1 MSNVIVTVF
10 SIKLKLSVCAKREV
24 ELKKHSIHT
33 ATIAT
38 AATFTTTTT
47 TEAKLMKMKLSGNVE
62 SYDNLYQNTLCV
74 EVVKRVCLQYPR
86 NSLRN

>member
-1 MSNVIVTVF
+1 M

-24 ELKKHSIHT
+24 ELRKKHSIHT

-62 SYDNLYQNTLCV
+62 SYDELYQNTLCV
-74 EVVKRVCLQYPR
+74 EVVKRVCQQYPR

>member
-1 MSNVIVTVF
+1 M
-10 SIKLKLSVCAKREV
+10 SIKLKLSVCAEREV
-24 ELKKHSIHT
+24 EFRKKHSIHT

-74 EVVKRVCLQYPR
+74 EVVKRVCQQYPR